1 MSLKIKQ
8 LPAYLI
14 LSLAL
19 TILGILFLKLSYFRL
34 YTSVIIG
41 LSYFFWGIII
51 HLKDKSLHWPVV
63 LEYFGL
69 SLLAV
74 VILVF
79 ISLRA

>member
-1 MSLKIKQ
+1 MKSKIKH

-14 LSLAL
+14 LGLVL
-19 TILGILFLKLSYFRL
+19 ITLGILFLKLPYFRI
-34 YTSVIIG
+34 YISIFIG
-41 LSYFFWGIII
+41 LSYFLWGIII
-51 HLKDKSLHWPVV
+51 HLKDKSLHLPVV